1 MFRTFLKI
9 LLLSLSHIAISQNQ
23 YSRLR
28 FEVMGFSNVDYVYY
42 SKATE
47 KTTSPNLFEIHT
59 ALGKMYNVNERRGI
73 GWGGNEQTYN
83 FEYGFM
89 ASYEVNPKFDIR
101 LGVLSASVGT
111 FGNVGTFALTVGS
124 GQSSRAFKLVATPS
138 FNIWHQSKHRMGLN
152 LGLGA
157 SIDLVRNDIASPTGY
172 KAVFGMDTLTYYENT
187 RNMNRIGAS
196 IITSLQYY
204 FILQNNNRVNFTF
217 MHSLG
222 LIPLASSNYS
232 YGINQ
237 NQFYTEV
244 WSNGTFV
251 RIGIGYE
258 FRLFKKLFGY
268 SQTQRINGTNK
279 YLYK

>member
-1 MFRTFLKI
+1 MKRLAPFIL
-9 LLLSLSHIAISQNQ
+9 LLLSLQVQSQNQ

-28 FEVMGFSNVDYVYY
+28 LEVMGFSNVDYVYY

-47 KTTSPNLFEIHT
+47 ATTSPTLFKIHT
-59 ALGKMYNVNERRGI
+59 ALGKMYSVNERRGI
-73 GWGGNEQTYN
+73 GWGGNERTFN
-83 FEYGFM
+83 FEFGFM
-89 ASYEVNPKFDIR
+89 ASYEVNPKLDIR
-101 LGVLSASVGT
+101 LGLLSSRVGT

-124 GQSSRAFKLVATPS
+124 GQSSRVFKLVATPS
-138 FNIWHQSKHRMGLN
+138 YTIWQQPKHRMGLN
-152 LGLGA
+152 IGLGA
-157 SIDLVRNDIASPTGY
+157 SIDLVRNDIASPTGFR
-172 KAVFGMDTLTYYENT
+172 AVFGMDTLTYYENS
-187 RNMNRIGAS
+187 RNINRIGAS

-204 FILQNNNRVNFTF
+204 FILQNNNRVNITF

-222 LIPLASSNYS
+222 LIPLASSNYA

-237 NQFYTEV
+237 DQYYTEV